1 MSKYGNTGT
10 VTGQAFRVKTVQT
23 IATAI
28 PMPVVTEEDLK
39 KKDHPINIKHLS
51 GKQKGA
57 MVAVEKAG
65 NSLYIAIARGSEPTD
80 LWDATTMD
88 ATTMDVTPVTPAG
101 S

>member
-1 MSKYGNTGT
+1 MSQYGITGS
-10 VTGQAFRVKTVQT
+10 VTGQVFRVKAVQT

-28 PMPVVTEEDLK
+28 PMPVVAEADLK

-57 MVAVEKAG
+57 MVAVEKEG

-80 LWDATTMD
+80 PWDATTMESD
-88 ATTMDVTPVTPAG
+88 PVTPGA
-101 S
+101 

>member
-23 IATAI
+23 TATAI
-28 PMPVVTEEDLK
+28 PLPIVAEADLK

-57 MVAVEKAG
+57 MVAVDKGG

-80 LWDATTMD
+80 PWDATTMESG
-88 ATTMDVTPVTPAG
+88 PVTPGA
-101 S
+101 

>member
-1 MSKYGNTGT
+1 MAKYGTTGS

-28 PMPVVTEEDLK
+28 PLPIVAEADLK

-57 MVAVEKAG
+57 MVAVEKGG
-65 NSLYIAIARGSEPTD
+65 NSLYIAIARGGEPTD
-80 LWDATTMD
+80 LWDATAME
-88 ATTMDVTPVTPAG
+88 VTPVTPAVG
-101 S
+101 G

>member
-1 MSKYGNTGT
+1 MAKYGSTGS
-10 VTGQAFRVKTVQT
+10 VTGQVFRGKAVQT

-57 MVAVEKAG
+57 MVAVEKEGPA
-65 NSLYIAIARGSEPTD
+65 LYIAVARGSEPTD
-80 LWDATTMD
+80 PWDVTTMD
-88 ATTMDVTPVTPAG
+88 GTPVTPAAG
-101 S
+101 G